1 MNKVMLV
8 GRLARD
14 PEMRTGQTGM
24 VTTRFTIAVN
34 RNFVDRNG
42 ERGADFISCVAF
54 NKLAENVGKFC
65 KKGMLV
71 SVEGNIR
78 TGSYDAQDGTKRYT
92 TEIYC
97 NVVDFLSRPD
107 SMQNSIPVSNNTPSI
122 PSESQEIPATNLEE
136 DPFKSFGDEITF
148 TSDDLPF

>member
-8 GRLARD
+8 GRLTRD
-14 PEMRTGQTGM
+14 PETRTGQAGI
-24 VTTRFTIAVN
+24 VTTRFTVAVN

-54 NKLAENVGKFC
+54 GKNAENIGRFC

-78 TGSYDAQDGTKRYT
+78 TGSYDQPDGTKRYT
-92 TEIYC
+92 TDILC
-97 NVVDFLSRPD
+97 NVVNFLSRPD
-107 SMQNSIPVSNNTPSI
+107 GGIPTNNDNNNYQSSASKEDVPS
-122 PSESQEIPATNLEE
+122 TDLEE
-136 DPFKSFGDEITF
+136 DPFKSFGDEITL